1 MDKKSAILKKIRTL
15 VEAGKQEYHAAAAI
29 GITQKTLHSW
39 SRADPR
45 IAAYRVALRKRCRDK
60 RTDMVED
67 AFFKMLIEGKGG
79 AASYIFFLCNNRPT
93 EWKNSYNFNH
103 SGSVPGTTKVEIHPN
118 KVLIFSDIDDSDSST
133 VSNTA
138 DIHAAQG
145 PEGNRIEGEI

>member
-1 MDKKSAILKKIRTL
+1 MKKLRAL

-29 GITQKTLHSW
+29 GITQKTLNVW
-39 SRADPR
+39 SKEDPR
-45 IAAYRVALRKRCRDK
+45 IAAYRVALRNRCRDK

-103 SGSVPGTTKVEIHPN
+103 TGTPPGTTKFEIYPN
-118 KVLIFSDIDDSDSST
+118 KVLVYSDIDDSDSST
-133 VSNTA
+133 GPDTENL
-138 DIHAAQG
+138 HAAQG
-145 PEGNRIEGEI
+145 PKGNRIEGQI